1 MDSQK
6 SWEARVATLSLEAAS
21 GLRRLA
27 EPIPAGDRIKAQIAR
42 AARKAGLTYSR
53 AFEIW
58 YGRARRIDA
67 HELDAIRNA
76 QVKRGQERTDEI
88 AAIAADFE
96 AIAVRA
102 AAVLEGKARLE
113 ADAFRALAGRAR
125 RLANGA

>member
-6 SWEARVATLSLEAAS
+6 SWEARLATLSLEAAS

-88 AAIAADFE
+88 ACIAQEFE
-96 AIAVRA
+96 QLAERA
-102 AAVLEGKARLE
+102 AKVMALSDRRG
-113 ADAFRALAGRAR
+113 ADAFRRVAERAR
-125 RLANGA
+125 RLAAGT